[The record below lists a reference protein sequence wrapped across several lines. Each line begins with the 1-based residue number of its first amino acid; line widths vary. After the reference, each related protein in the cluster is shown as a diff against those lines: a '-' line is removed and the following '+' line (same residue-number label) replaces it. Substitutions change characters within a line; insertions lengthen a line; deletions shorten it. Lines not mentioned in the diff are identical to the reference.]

1 MKQKFKVIEEGILSS
16 SEMGKIV
23 GGDEYPGCSSSAYS
37 VVACWHHHSCT
48 GSSYEGP
55 WGEICP
61 NTYNWI
67 GGCAD
72 GLCYGHCSYTPPA
85 TSLMKKI

>member
-23 GGDEYPGCSSSAYS
+23 GGDEYPGCGAHT
-37 VVACWHHHSCT
+37 VVACWAHHTCSDSKYT
-48 GSSYEGP
+48 DP
-55 WGEICP
+55 WDNICDGA
-61 NTYNWI
+61 YSWK

-72 GLCYGHCSYTPPA
+72 WPCYGHCNYTPPA
-85 TSLMKKI
+85 TSLMKKF